1 MTERKTGRRI
11 ERRIERR
18 AESLEGAGG
27 EWVSLSLS
35 LIDLPRL
42 SFKTALASLH

>member
-1 MTERKTGRRI
+1 MGRRI
-11 ERRIERR
+11 ERK

-27 EWVSLSLS
+27 EWVSLPLS

-42 SFKTALASLH
+42 SFKTALASPH